1 VPPGQ
6 CHISRTLRPRIVV
19 HPVID
24 AALALRQEPGF
35 ALKAIERIV
44 VRGHPLLAA
53 RADRPN
59 VTTGREAQV
68 SLQHSVAAA
77 LLFGEAS
84 LAQYTD
90 ACVRGPAVL
99 ALRAKVYV
107 ERDETIDVSAAA
119 LHMLTKDGA
128 SRIVSVP
135 AARGSHVRP
144 LADREIEDKLRSLA
158 TTAHNIQPLID
169 AAWALDRA
177 DDASLPIRL
186 LRRVR
191 LQERTQMAY
200 GQWNSILCLL
210 PWEESHLR
218 VRR

>member
-1 VPPGQ
+1 MVW
-6 CHISRTLRPRIVV
+6 L
-19 HPVID
+19 
-24 AALALRQEPGF
+24 
-35 ALKAIERIV
+35 
-44 VRGHPLLAA
+44 
-53 RADRPN
+53 
-59 VTTGREAQV
+59 VT
-68 SLQHSVAAA
+68 SD
-77 LLFGEAS
+77 AS

-90 ACVRGPAVL
+90 ACVRDPAVL

-158 TTAHNIQPLID
+158 TSWCAAHNIQPLID
-169 AAWALDRA
+169 AVWALDRA

-186 LRRVR
+186 TSACSPSRTYADGVR
-191 LQERTQMAY
+191 PMELDP
-200 GQWNSILCLL
+200 L
-210 PWEESHLR
+210 PPSMGRKSSARSALALPFPLPRHR
-218 VRR
+218 DAARCHPA